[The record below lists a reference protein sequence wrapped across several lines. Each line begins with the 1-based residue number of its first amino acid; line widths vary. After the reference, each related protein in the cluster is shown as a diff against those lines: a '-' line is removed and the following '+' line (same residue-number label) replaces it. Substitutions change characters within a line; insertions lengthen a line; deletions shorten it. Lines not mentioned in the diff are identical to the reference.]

1 MLKEIYIDNFRR
13 FINQRITF
21 SETMLIRGKNGTGK
35 TTLIELIQRLK
46 RFIVNNDNASHVSE
60 LFTLEDVPRWLSGDY
75 GQVMT
80 QMDLTIQADDK
91 EYIYKLK
98 IQLSLK
104 DQKIRICAEQLLVN
118 NETVY
123 ASDLEKDSVHVR
135 TDDNRDFVYG
145 FDWHHS
151 GLLTAARVS
160 KRIRMFLDE
169 IECRV
174 HVFVLEPDKSTG
186 DGQPEALAV
195 SGYNFSRW
203 YSTILTQ
210 DIESASDVLKSYR
223 EFLPNCKRAFIN
235 KSNEFT
241 IEEMGAD
248 KSFDI
253 RFSEL
258 STGQKKLCIYYAIFR
273 LLPPGSTF
281 VFDEFENHLSPDEL
295 QPLYDMLQAQ
305 QDEKNYQ
312 VILVSH
318 HNKTI
323 NWYQESFL
331 DFSLSGLPAHVKVG
345 QPEIPEESDGWF
357 QWSEG

>member
-13 FINQRITF
+13 FINQRIAF

-35 TTLIELIQRLK
+35 TTLIELIQKLK
-46 RFIVNNDNASHVSE
+46 RFIVNSDSTSHVSE
-60 LFTLEDVPRWLSGDY
+60 LFTLEDVPRWLFSDY
-75 GQVMT
+75 GQVVT
-80 QMDLTIQADDK
+80 QMELKIQAGSN
-91 EYIYKLK
+91 EYVYKIK

-104 DQKIRICAEQLLVN
+104 DQKIRIYSEQLLVN
-118 NETVY
+118 NELVY
-123 ASDLEKDSVHVR
+123 ASDLNEDSVHVR

-160 KRIRMFLDE
+160 KRIRLFLGE
-169 IECRV
+169 IEQCL
-174 HVFVLEPDKSTG
+174 HVFILEPDKFSAG
-186 DGQPEALAV
+186 DGQSDALAV
-195 SGYNFSRW
+195 SGCNFSRW
-203 YSTILTQ
+203 YSNMLTQ
-210 DIESASDVLKSYR
+210 NIESASDVLKSYR
-223 EFLPNCKRAFIN
+223 EFLPHCKRAFID
-235 KSNEFT
+235 KANEFT

-258 STGQKKLCIYYAIFR
+258 SIGQKKLCIYYAIFR

-295 QPLYDMLQAQ
+295 QPLYDMLQAR
-305 QDEKNYQ
+305 QDEKAYQ

-318 HNKTI
+318 HDKTI

-331 DFSLSGLPAHVKVG
+331 DFSLSGLPAHVKVDLQG
-345 QPEIPEESDGWF
+345 
-357 QWSEG
+357 